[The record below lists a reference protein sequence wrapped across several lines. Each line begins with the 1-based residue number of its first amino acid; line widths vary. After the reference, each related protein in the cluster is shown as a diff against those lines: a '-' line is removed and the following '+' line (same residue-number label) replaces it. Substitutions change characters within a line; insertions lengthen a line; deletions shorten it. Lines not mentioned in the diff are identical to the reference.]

1 MDGVRETKE
10 GRASTLQSPVV
21 LSNSLG
27 WPGLTSEPQ
36 LLSLGLEQASLVLVL
51 KGLFAEIQGSAIQ
64 GEAWACLGPLVPL
77 LTQKSHPRDALALA
91 KMGHGGLL
99 TLGFVF

>member
-36 LLSLGLEQASLVLVL
+36 LLSLGLEHASWVLVL
-51 KGLFAEIQGSAIQ
+51 KGLFAEIQ
-64 GEAWACLGPLVPL
+64 GPLVPL